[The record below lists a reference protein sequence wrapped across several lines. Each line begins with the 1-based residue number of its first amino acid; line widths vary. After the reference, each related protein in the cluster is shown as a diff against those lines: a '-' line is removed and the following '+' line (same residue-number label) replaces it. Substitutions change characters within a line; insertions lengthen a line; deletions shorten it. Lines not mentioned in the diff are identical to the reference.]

1 MNLWEL
7 FRTSMLL
14 LFIAF
19 TAGAADFRHMDIQL
33 PQNSV
38 IAMLEDR
45 QGYLWFGTGA
55 GLVKYDG
62 YQVQTFLHQPGVAN
76 SLSQNLVLDL
86 LEGMDGSVWIATN
99 NGISRYRAGEGFRR
113 YLFLE
118 GATERDLTHRISLL
132 YLDPAGRMW
141 AGGMQGLYLYDAAKD
156 QFKLVHIQSSVRST
170 LVSNIGWQ
178 DESLWFSGYFGLARV
193 PLAAMSLPDIQ
204 AELLYSEHPVAD
216 WLNVPQQPLLL
227 SIGLNHN
234 AFEQLAVVQ
243 FPGSLPSATSSL
255 FDISAYWFHC
265 DRSQQCWAFG
275 GKQLFR
281 RLPDG
286 TFKHYEFPDSQNFI
300 TNLLETTNGELL
312 VCIGKQVFRY
322 QRHRDQFVAMTVKE
336 NKVLSSLNS
345 LFETSDGTVWA
356 ASHVGGLYQ
365 WSPFRRKFQHIF
377 LPSTFPR
384 PDMNVIRLIQEDA
397 DSNSLWLAND
407 NGQLIRGRVNTNLEQ
422 SITDWQQY
430 SVPGPLNTQIHS
442 LYRIDKDR
450 LLVGASNGLFQWQQ
464 DSSAFIVSP
473 LQHLLPKTYRQP
485 EPESA
490 ALGLRVLDIKR
501 DGDCV
506 WLATTEGLGCADVTG
521 SKLLRWYGE
530 AAYPAFKGNDLHR
543 IYRARDGAL
552 WLASTQGLL
561 RFDPKTE
568 HLVQFQYD
576 ANNKNSLSHNWVH
589 GIWQQS
595 EHEFWIATR
604 EGGLNLLRWHAD
616 AVAQWQ
622 RFGLADGL
630 PTEVLYGILGDETGV
645 LWLSSNQGIFSFNP
659 YNHQVRVYQTDDG
672 LQSNEFNFSVAHIGQ
687 SGRFYFGGV
696 AGVNAFLP
704 KQVQDNPVVPK
715 ILLAGLRVNEQPYH
729 LTPLHDATTPLVLPF
744 DQNHLV
750 FDAVALQY
758 ADPKRNQ
765 YAWKLEGA
773 DSAWVYA
780 GTHRQ
785 ARYGALPPGNYQF
798 WLKAANADGVWSEPK
813 NLISLKITPHPLQS
827 PWAYGAYLVLLVAAI
842 WAYKRWRDQTEQKL
856 QAKIQQGIARETA
869 LNKRLRIQFE
879 HTAHE
884 MRTPLMRLS
893 THLNRS
899 ITALQAEHHQQAL
912 HGLQT
917 ADAAQQ
923 ELHLLIQRQ
932 LDVEELKLKQ
942 GHQPL
947 HLPARPIVLGELQR
961 YLSYAQ
967 EKGVQLTHDIADVT
981 LLAVPGVLELI
992 CDNLLSNAIKYTQT
1006 GGVICLQ
1013 LTAHLPWL
1021 ELTIADNGPGI
1032 AKDEQDKVFLRHY
1045 RVAGQQHIA
1054 GRGEG
1059 LFLVKTCVDDAGGQL
1074 TLHSAVGAGCSI
1086 SVRLPA
1092 GDPQK
1097 VNALPIL
1104 RALPRPVEGIQ
1115 TSHGIA
1121 IPSQRPAAGSESILL
1136 VEDHPGLLEDLHSL
1150 LCQHYHCIVA
1160 DNGQLGWQLAQQQL
1174 PDLVISDVM
1183 MEQNDSGFVLLTK
1196 LKSHIE
1202 TSHIPVVLLTAL
1214 TDEQNRLKGMT
1225 HQADVYLSKPIRE
1238 EAILASIETLLNQ
1251 RWRVGEQIRRAMD
1264 TARQQ
1269 PIPLSE
1275 AERFQAKLIGIFEH
1289 LYKDPDVQVQDIAAA
1304 FGKSSSV
1311 LQKLAKEYL
1320 THSLKESLRDFRLQ
1334 QAAQLLEQRSEYSI
1348 DLIAEQCGFG
1358 STRSLQRDFKEH
1370 FQLTPQQYREGLRPL
1385 HRPMNSLVS
1394 EPEGEVELEES

>member
-7 FRTSMLL
+7 FRTYMLL

-19 TAGAADFRHMDIQL
+19 KVGAADFRHMDIRL

-45 QGYLWFGTGA
+45 QGYLWLGTGA

-76 SLSQNLVLDL
+76 SLSQNLVLNL
-86 LEGMDGSVWIATN
+86 VEGLDGSVWIATN
-99 NGISRYRAGEGFRR
+99 NGISRYRTGEGFHR
-113 YLFLE
+113 YLFQE
-118 GATERDLTHRISLL
+118 GAIESDLTHRISLL
-132 YLDPAGRMW
+132 YLDPTGRLW
-141 AGGMQGLYLYDAAKD
+141 AGGMQGLYLYNTQKD
-156 QFKLVHIQSSVRST
+156 QFVLVHLPTAVRST
-170 LVSNIGWQ
+170 MVGNIRWQ
-178 DESLWFSGYFGLARV
+178 DDSLWFSGYFGLARV
-193 PLAAMSLPDIQ
+193 PKAAMATLDIQ
-204 AELLYSEHPVAD
+204 AEILYTNHPVAD
-216 WLNVPQQPLLL
+216 WLSVPQQPLLL
-227 SIGLNHN
+227 SISLNPN
-234 AFEQLAVVQ
+234 SFEKLAIAQ
-243 FPGSLPSATSSL
+243 FPGPLPTADQL
-255 FDISAYWFHC
+255 LLDIPVYFFHC

-312 VCIGKQVFRY
+312 VCIGTEVYRY
-322 QRHRDQFVAMTVKE
+322 QRSRDQFVAMTVEE
-336 NKVLSSLNS
+336 NKTRSSINR

-356 ASHVGGLYQ
+356 GSHVGGLFQ

-377 LPSTFPR
+377 LPPTFSR

-397 DSNSLWLAND
+397 ASNSLWLAND
-407 NGQLIRGRVNTNLEQ
+407 NGQLIRGRINADIQQ

-442 LYRIDKDR
+442 LYHIDKHR
-450 LLVGASNGLFQWQQ
+450 LLVGTSYGLFQWQQ
-464 DSSAFIVSP
+464 DLSAFMVSP
-473 LQHLLPKTYRQP
+473 LQTLLPNTFP
-485 EPESA
+485 TSGAEA
-490 ALGLRVLDIKR
+490 AELDLQVLDIKR

-506 WLATTEGLGCADVTG
+506 WLATTAGLGCADVTG

-543 IYRARDGAL
+543 IYRASDGAL

-568 HLVQFQYD
+568 RLVQFQYD

-616 AVAQWQ
+616 AAPQWQ
-622 RFGLADGL
+622 RFGVADDL

-659 YNHQVRVYQTDDG
+659 HNHQVRVYQSDDG
-672 LQSNEFNFSVAHIGQ
+672 LQSTEFNFSVAHIGQ

-715 ILLAGLRVNEQPYH
+715 ILLAGLRVNEQPYN
-729 LTPLHDATTPLVLPF
+729 LTQLQDATTPLVLPF

-750 FDAVALQY
+750 FDAVALHY
-758 ADPKRNQ
+758 AEPKRNQ

-773 DSAWVYA
+773 DGDWVYA
-780 GTHRQ
+780 GTNRQ
-785 ARYGALPPGNYQF
+785 ARYGALSPGNYQF
-798 WLKAANADGVWSEPK
+798 WLKAANPDGVWSEPK
-813 NLISLKITPHPLQS
+813 NLISLKITPHPLLS
-827 PWAYGAYLVLLVAAI
+827 PWAYAAYLIFLVAAI
-842 WAYKRWRDQTEQKL
+842 WAYKRWRDQSEQQL
-856 QAKIQQGIARETA
+856 QGKIRQGIARETA

-899 ITALQAEHHQQAL
+899 VAAMQAENHQQAL
-912 HGLQT
+912 HSLQT

-923 ELHLLIQRQ
+923 ELHVLIQRQ

-947 HLPARPIVLGELQR
+947 HLPAQPIVLGELHR

-967 EKGVQLTHDIADVT
+967 EKGLQLTHDIADVT

-1006 GGVICLQ
+1006 GGVIFLQ
-1013 LTAHLPWL
+1013 LTEQLPWL
-1021 ELTIADNGPGI
+1021 ELTISDNGPGI

-1054 GRGEG
+1054 GSGEG

-1074 TLHSAVGAGCSI
+1074 TLHSAVDAGCNI

-1092 GDPQK
+1092 GDPLK
-1097 VNALPIL
+1097 VKALQIL
-1104 RALPRPVEGIQ
+1104 PALQRPVASIQ
-1115 TSHGIA
+1115 TSNDIA
-1121 IPSQRPAAGSESILL
+1121 IHPQRPAAGSESILL
-1136 VEDHPGLLEDLHSL
+1136 VEDHPGLLQDLHSL
-1150 LCQHYHCIVA
+1150 LRQHYQCIVA
-1160 DNGQLGWQLAQQQL
+1160 DNGKLGWQLAQQQL

-1196 LKSHIE
+1196 LKSYIE

-1214 TDEQNRLKGMT
+1214 TDEQNQLKGMT
-1225 HQADVYLSKPIRE
+1225 HQADVYLSKPISE
-1238 EAILASIETLLNQ
+1238 EAILASIETVLNQ

-1264 TARQQ
+1264 AARQQ
-1269 PIPLSE
+1269 PMPLSE
-1275 AERFQAKLIGIFEH
+1275 AERFQAKLLGIFEH
-1289 LYKDPDVQVQDIAAA
+1289 LYKDPEVQVQDIAAA
-1304 FGKSSSV
+1304 FGKSASV
-1311 LQKLAKEYL
+1311 LQKLAKQHL
-1320 THSLKESLRDFRLQ
+1320 TQSLKESLRDFRLQ
-1334 QAAQLLEQRSEYSI
+1334 QAERLLEQYSECSI

-1370 FQLTPQQYREGLRPL
+1370 FQLTPQQYREGMRPL
-1385 HRPMNSLVS
+1385 NRPAAR
-1394 EPEGEVELEES
+1394 EVTESAAAAQLEES